1 MNSLLMI
8 IFSALAALAV
18 TFMLFT
24 RNIMY
29 AAFGLVTTLISLAA
43 IYVLFSAEFVAVAQ
57 LMIYVGGI
65 IVLLLFAIMLTQKT
79 GLGVLKSGTAR
90 LFMAPLLSAVLLVLL
105 GVLLWEFPVNTRT
118 GEVSDPIRGLGVR
131 LLSEHL
137 ISMELIAVLLLVVL
151 IGAATIAGKFY
162 ITSKRRVP

>member
-1 MNSLLMI
+1 MSNVLMI
-8 IFSALAALAV
+8 IFSSLAALSV

-29 AAFGLVTTLISLAA
+29 AAFGLVTTLISLAG
-43 IYVLFSAEFVAVAQ
+43 IYVLFGAEFVAVSQ

-65 IVLLLFAIMLTQKT
+65 IVLLLFAIMLTQRT
-79 GLGVLKSGTAR
+79 NAGVLISGTSR
-90 LFMAPLLSAVLLVLL
+90 LFIAPFSAAVLLILL
-105 GVLLWEFPVNTRT
+105 GSLLWKFPLAPKAV
-118 GEVSDPIRGLGVR
+118 ESDDPIGELGIR

-137 ISMELIAVLLLVVL
+137 VSMELIAMLLLVVL

-162 ITSKRRVP
+162 ITNRRRTS